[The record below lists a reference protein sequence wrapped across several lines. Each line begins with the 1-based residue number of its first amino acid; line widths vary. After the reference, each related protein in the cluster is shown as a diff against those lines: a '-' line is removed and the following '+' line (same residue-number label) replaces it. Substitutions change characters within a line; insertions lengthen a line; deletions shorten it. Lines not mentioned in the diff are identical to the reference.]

1 MAVWLARARSWW
13 TVIAAG
19 LVLGGAVG
27 NIIDRLTYGA
37 VVDFIDWHAYG
48 YHWPV
53 FNIAD
58 AGITLGVVFLVAESL
73 LAGREEP
80 K

>member
-1 MAVWLARARSWW
+1 M
-13 TVIAAG
+13 
-19 LVLGGAVG
+19 
-27 NIIDRLTYGA
+27 
-37 VVDFIDWHAYG
+37 DFIDWHAYG

-58 AGITLGVVFLVAESL
+58 AGITLGVAVLIAESL
-73 LAGREEP
+73 FGGRTAP